1 MTVVNS
7 AILITLDSLEGRQ
20 VWFKSDTY
28 KQLYELDL
36 CHYLV
41 KKVNVKCVL
50 SITCSKESDCVI
62 VRILALPGHS
72 SPASDGLN
80 SN

>member
-36 CHYLV
+36 CHYLLV
-41 KKVNVKCVL
+41 KKVNVKFVL
-50 SITCSKESDCVI
+50 SIPCSKESDCVI
-62 VRILALPGHS
+62 VRFGITRSQQPSLGWFEQ
-72 SPASDGLN
+72 
-80 SN
+80 